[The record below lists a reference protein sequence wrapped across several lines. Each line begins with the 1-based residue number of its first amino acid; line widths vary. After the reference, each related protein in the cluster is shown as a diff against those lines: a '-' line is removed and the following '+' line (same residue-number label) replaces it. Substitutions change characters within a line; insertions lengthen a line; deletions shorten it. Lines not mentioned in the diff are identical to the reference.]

1 MAHHVPE
8 SSPSADEAVAPSV
21 VPQGL
26 PLEVAESTFR
36 LLTSG
41 PSPLA
46 LDGRLV
52 GHGLPR
58 RLIPLHEL
66 SAVLMHPATSFAAR
80 DAAWRLLVTRA
91 RTEGSAWVVGAV
103 GVALPGLRSA
113 AGRLSRAHGAADVQ
127 ADLLTGFLA
136 ALATLDVEE
145 GRICPRLCN
154 AAYVAARAGARAAD
168 PARTRTCTWQTGR
181 ALMPD
186 NHPDFLLD
194 RAVRL
199 GIITVDEADLIGVTR
214 LEGQSLTAYAAD
226 RRISRWVLY
235 KHRRAAET
243 RLVQALQAGALTDP
257 VTETVVEATL
267 TTDLDRPERPPSPS

>member
-8 SSPSADEAVAPSV
+8 SSSATDGAVAPSV

-41 PSPLA
+41 PEPLA
-46 LDGRLV
+46 VDGRLV

-58 RLIPLHEL
+58 RLIPLSEL
-66 SAVLMHPATSFAAR
+66 AAVLMHPSTSFAAR

-91 RTEGSAWVVGAV
+91 RTHGSAWVVGAV
-103 GVALPGLRSA
+103 GVALPGLRAS
-113 AGRLSRAHGAADVQ
+113 AGRLSRAHAAADVQ
-127 ADLLTGFLA
+127 ADLLTGFLT
-136 ALATLDVEE
+136 ALSTLDLEE

-168 PARTRTCTWQTGR
+168 PSRTGRCTWQASR

-199 GIITVDEADLIGVTR
+199 GILTVGEAELIGVTR
-214 LEGQSLTAYAAD
+214 LEGRSLTAYALDLGA
-226 RRISRWVLY
+226 SRWVLY

-243 RLVQALQAGALTDP
+243 RLLQALRSGALTDP
-257 VTETVVEATL
+257 VADTVVEATL
-267 TTDLDRPERPPSPS
+267 TTDLERPEGRPVPS